1 MGTIRHGAE
10 VSLYD
15 FGPTPL
21 FAFEQAAL
29 ALSAAVTAPALVK
42 TRKAVIEAFGWPS
55 QGSDS
60 MKRNAIRCVDGLSES
75 TASSSATR
83 CSRKRDGGRSA
94 SGRSGTSHVPVIA
107 GLPPLKQA
115 PSACRFRCE

>member
-29 ALSAAVTAPALVK
+29 ALSAAVTALALVM
-42 TRKAVIEAFGWPS
+42 TRKAVIETFGWPS
-55 QGSDS
+55 QGSNS
-60 MKRNAIRCVDGLSES
+60 MKRNAIRCLDGLSES

-83 CSRKRDGGRSA
+83 CSRKRVGDRSA
-94 SGRSGTSHVPVIA
+94 SGGSSTSYIPVIA

-115 PSACRFRCE
+115 PSAFRFQCE